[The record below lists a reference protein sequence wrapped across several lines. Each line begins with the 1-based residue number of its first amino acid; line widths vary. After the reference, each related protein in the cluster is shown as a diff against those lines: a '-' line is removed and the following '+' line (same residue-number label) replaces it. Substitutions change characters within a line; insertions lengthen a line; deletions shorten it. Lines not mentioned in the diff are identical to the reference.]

1 MERVGEKARRQQRQ
15 PEYEQPFAG
24 SGPAPA
30 HDDNLRHVAVPRQ
43 QGHGPRRRSQH
54 ELNEGVHCPPPG
66 FQPPGSFASQSLSP
80 PPNAT
85 NPSASDCDSPPLI
98 AICAWSPREPHSQTF
113 AVASRSE
120 EHTSELQSLLR
131 ISY

>member
-1 MERVGEKARRQQRQ
+1 MRISDWSSDVC
-15 PEYEQPFAG
+15 
-24 SGPAPA
+24 SS
-30 HDDNLRHVAVPRQ
+30 DLQ

-113 AVASRSE
+113 AVASCIRSE
-120 EHTSELQSLLR
+120 ERRVGKECVSTCRSRWSPYNTKKKNTRKRDSE
-131 ISY
+131 